1 MGAEF
6 IRYCLSVTTL
16 TRTEAAARSAAISEL
31 SYEVHLDLSAAASET
46 ATFPSTC
53 IATFRTQESSVFLDL
68 IAADVLA
75 VEVNGQGADA
85 RIVPGRIYLDNLPTD
100 ALVQVKVMAHCEYS
114 RTGEG
119 LHRYRDPED
128 GRTYLYTQYEP
139 MDAHRVYACFDQPDL
154 KAHWTFTVDA
164 PAEWTVLSN
173 QHEVDG
179 EALMPA
185 ARRHIFAPTELL
197 SSYITC
203 IIAGPYHRVAG
214 PTWQGTYPEYHGGP
228 DRCVS
233 IELAAYCRAALAD
246 RFDSDDIFEVTMAG
260 FDFFH
265 ERYQF
270 AYPWGT
276 KYDQIFVPEYN
287 LGAME
292 NPGCITFN
300 EHYIPQGK
308 PSIAERS
315 ARGNTI
321 LHEMCHM
328 WFGDLVTPRWW
339 DDLWLKESFADHEG
353 TAALGAATQYT
364 DAWAVFA
371 AGRKAWAY
379 QQDQLPTTHPIA
391 ADIPD
396 VAAAKQNFDGITYAK
411 GAAVLKQLVAF
422 LGEDTFVDTARRY
435 FAEHAFS
442 STTAADLLSA
452 LGQASGRDM
461 EQWTQLWLHTSGP
474 STIGFDRSELA
485 LTHESYD
492 AVTGQEVLRPH
503 RLSVGSYAYDDGFTR
518 LALDSVELATSSV
531 RLPHLPQADAYLIND
546 EDHTYAVTQLDAA
559 SREVFTAH
567 LSELSDPLARAVV
580 WSSLWN
586 DVRDGRLAPRSFI
599 DAVLTHGGGEEQS
612 VLRTLLNQITTA
624 WRYYTTNIQ
633 RRDLLPHI
641 QGELAAQVQ
650 AESNPGMHRLW
661 ALAYARAYAAA
672 PPNSAELGAYNALV
686 CELMDSEAQD
696 VRWAAINARAAAG
709 ELTAAEITA
718 LEQQDN
724 SGFAAVMATQ
734 ARASIP
740 AASNLRSVWDRIFF
754 DEEISNEMLDA
765 LLTGYSTSARHSNVS
780 QAKEY
785 CERISAAWQTRSIGM
800 GMRIASAAFP
810 AVADISDVSGE
821 DVTTHPSLVLVDR
834 WLAEHCEPAALR
846 RCVIEGRD
854 QLVRAL
860 RIQARHA
867 HI

>member
-1 MGAEF
+1 MGAQL
-6 IRYCLSVTTL
+6 IDYCLSVTTL
-16 TRTEAAARSAAISEL
+16 TRTEAAARTAAISEL
-31 SYEVHLDLSAAASET
+31 TYAVHLDLTDAASDT

-53 IATFRTQESSVFLDL
+53 TATFRTKESSVFLDL

-75 VEVNGQGADA
+75 VEVNGQSADA

-100 ALVQVKVMAHCEYS
+100 APVQVKIMAHCEYS

-128 GRTYLYTQYEP
+128 GQTYLYTQYEP

-164 PAEWTVLSN
+164 PADWTVLSN
-173 QHEVDG
+173 QHEVAG
-179 EALMPA
+179 EDLMPA
-185 ARRHIFAPTELL
+185 ARRHNFAPTELL

-203 IIAGPYHRVAG
+203 IIAGPYHRVTG
-214 PTWQGTYPEYHGGP
+214 PTWQGTCPAYHGGP
-228 DRCVS
+228 ERSIS

-265 ERYQF
+265 DRYQF
-270 AYPWGT
+270 AYPWGS
-276 KYDQIFVPEYN
+276 KYDQVFVPEYN

-292 NPGCITFN
+292 NPGCVTFN

-315 ARGNTI
+315 SRGNTI

-353 TAALGAATQYT
+353 TAALGAATRYT

-435 FAEHAFS
+435 FADHAFS

-461 EQWTQLWLHTSGP
+461 QQWTQLWLHTSGP
-474 STIGFDRSELA
+474 STIGFDRAELA
-485 LTHESYD
+485 LTQESHD
-492 AVTGQEVLRPH
+492 AVSGEETLRPH

-518 LALDSVELATSSV
+518 LALDSVELAGASL

-546 EDHTYAVTQLDAA
+546 DDHTYAVIQLDDA
-559 SREVFTAH
+559 SREVFLAH
-567 LSELSDPLARAVV
+567 LSELADPLARAVV

-586 DVRDGRLAPRSFI
+586 DVRAGRLAPRHFI

-612 VLRTLLNQITTA
+612 VLRALLNQVTIA
-624 WRYYTTNIQ
+624 WRRYSTRAQ
-633 RRDLLPHI
+633 RDDLLPHI
-641 QGELAAQVQ
+641 QQALAAQVQ
-650 AESNPGMHRLW
+650 AESEPGMHRLW
-661 ALAYARAYAAA
+661 ALAYARAAADS
-672 PPNSAELGAYNALV
+672 PPKDDALV
-686 CELMDSEAQD
+686 RVLMDSDARD
-696 VRWAAINARAAAG
+696 VRWAAIIAQAAAG
-709 ELTAAEITA
+709 QLTGDEIET
-718 LEQQDN
+718 LQQRDN
-724 SGFAAVMATQ
+724 SGFAAVMAAQ
-734 ARASIP
+734 ATASLP
-740 AASNLRSVWDRIFF
+740 DAGHLRSVWDRIFF
-754 DEEISNEMLDA
+754 DAEISNEMLDA
-765 LLTGYSTSARHSNVS
+765 LLAGFATSAAHSNVP
-780 QAKEY
+780 QAEEY
-785 CERISAAWQTRSIGM
+785 CERIAAAWQARSIGM
-800 GMRIASAAFP
+800 GIRIATEAFP
-810 AVADISDVSGE
+810 AAADISEVPAE
-821 DVTTHPSLVLVDR
+821 DVTSHPTVVLTDR
-834 WLAEHCEPAALR
+834 WLAEHPDPPALR
-846 RCVIEGRD
+846 RCIVEGRD

-860 RIQARHA
+860 RIQAKHGRA
-867 HI
+867 GV